1 MDTKLLPGA
10 TLDTGWLGEG
20 HGVRVRE
27 VCGSNPGET
36 TMIFAPVFPGE
47 TQGS

>member
-1 MDTKLLPGA
+1 MRLRHQANIQMGA
-10 TLDTGWLGEG
+10 ATQARLGQA
-20 HGVRVRE
+20 RVR
-27 VCGSNPGET
+27 GSNQVGT